1 MLYYTNTNKEEEIL
15 MSIKYCYWEMSWPEI
30 KERVKDEPVC
40 IIPVGVLEDHGPHLP
55 LDTDVLIVNE
65 ICKQAVEN
73 NIADSILLPPVVHGY
88 SPHHMDFPGTIS
100 IRWNVLV
107 EYLLDIN
114 RSLIKHGFK
123 RILLV
128 NGHGSNSSLVNM
140 VSRLTIVE
148 HPEVLCADSFYLTTP
163 ESLKLIEELR
173 ESDYP
178 GGIAHAC
185 ELETSLYLAI
195 KPELVDMSRAVK
207 DISYPESQNFF
218 FDWVDGSARMMEWWS
233 TLSKTGIMGDPTK
246 ATVEKGKR
254 WLKAAVGEI
263 SSLIK
268 ELKSR
273 EIRKRVDH
281 HL

>member
-1 MLYYTNTNKEEEIL
+1 

>member
-1 MLYYTNTNKEEEIL
+1 

-73 NIADSILLPPVVHGY
+73 NITDSILLSPVVHGY

-148 HPEVLCADSFYLTTP
+148 HPEVLCADFFYLTTP